1 MARARGHGE
10 LDVRWVSTEW
20 LQGEMGRGGLALL
33 DCQPDLHDYLEEH
46 IPGAV
51 RVEEGALRAPQGRM
65 PHAFAPPEAVQ
76 AVLRRL
82 GVRRG
87 APVVAYTG
95 LGARSCRGDG
105 LGHTVVAYALVRHG
119 CDRVY
124 LLDGG
129 LDKWKAEG
137 RPLTKALPE
146 VEESTFEVAVR
157 GDLLVSLEELG
168 RAKDRPDDV
177 AIIDTRSPQSYGG
190 QAWAP
195 KPGHVPGAVNLPW
208 ATLVDDANR
217 ALLRPLAEVRARIE
231 AAGVTPDRRV
241 ILSCGTGRTASLAF
255 LLLVGPLGHPDVAFH
270 EGAFVEWT
278 SLPGN
283 PTVAG
288 PAPR

>member
-1 MARARGHGE
+1 MVRARGQEG
-10 LDVRWVSTEW
+10 LDVRWVSTDW
-20 LQGEMGRGGLALL
+20 LQGELGRDHLTVL
-33 DCQPDLHDYLEEH
+33 DAQPDLHDYLEEH

-51 RVEEGALRAPQGRM
+51 RVEEGALRAHQGRM

-87 APVVAYTG
+87 ATIVVYTG

-105 LGHTVVAYALVRHG
+105 LGHTAVAYALVRHG
-119 CDRVY
+119 CERVY

-137 RPLTKALPE
+137 RPLTKDLPE

-157 GDLLVSLEELG
+157 GDLLVSLDDLC
-168 RAKDRPDDV
+168 RAKGRPDV
-177 AIIDTRSPQSYGG
+177 ALIDTRSPQSYGG
-190 QAWAP
+190 QAYAP
-195 KPGHVPGAVNLPW
+195 KPGHIPGAVNLHW

-217 ALLRPLAEVRARIE
+217 ALLRPLPEVRARVE
-231 AAGVTPDRRV
+231 AAGGTPGQRV
-241 ILSCGTGRTASLAF
+241 ILSCGTGRTATLVF

-283 PTVAG
+283 PTVVG
-288 PAPR
+288 PSPR